1 MPPRRVERDISERQ
15 QAVLALL
22 NQAGRGLA
30 LHEIHAHLMPQAS
43 KRQVRED
50 LVTLRTLDL
59 VVATG
64 RGRGARWKL
73 L

>member
-1 MPPRRVERDISERQ
+1 MLGRHDESGS
-15 QAVLALL
+15 LCLL
-22 NQAGRGLA
+22 
-30 LHEIHAHLMPQAS
+30 EIVTAF
-43 KRQVRED
+43 D